1 MDLIVFNDPADLPW
15 QTNLCDL
22 MLLAMFLAA
31 VAYSVVQ
38 FRRGRRIAALRPAR
52 PPVPIERFTVG
63 LVLIYVAC
71 LAAMAIGNVV
81 YEGALTQYMV
91 VQTVGLVVMSALAI
105 YPLRASRRGQTVSS
119 PQRPAVAA
127 SARDSR

>member
-63 LVLIYVAC
+63 LVV
-71 LAAMAIGNVV
+71 
-81 YEGALTQYMV
+81 T
-91 VQTVGLVVMSALAI
+91 SALAI